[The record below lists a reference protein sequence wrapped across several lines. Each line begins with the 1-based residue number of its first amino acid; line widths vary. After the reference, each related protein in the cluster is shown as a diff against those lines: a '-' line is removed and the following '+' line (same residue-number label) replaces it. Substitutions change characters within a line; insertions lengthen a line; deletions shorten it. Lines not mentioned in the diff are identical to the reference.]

1 METDKFYKLA
11 PQALKNSD
19 LNIISKKME
28 DSYDS
33 DSDSHSESDTNVKQ
47 AIWRSEAREKPAHK
61 NRAVY
66 KYFGVRNPRIDPK
79 ICDWLWES
87 PYHCQEYKDEL
98 REGTHSSN
106 INSSKDE
113 WFIGKHELNTFG
125 QHYQRAN

>member
-47 AIWRSEAREKPAHK
+47 AI
-61 NRAVY
+61 
-66 KYFGVRNPRIDPK
+66 
-79 ICDWLWES
+79 
-87 PYHCQEYKDEL
+87 
-98 REGTHSSN
+98 
-106 INSSKDE
+106 
-113 WFIGKHELNTFG
+113 
-125 QHYQRAN
+125 